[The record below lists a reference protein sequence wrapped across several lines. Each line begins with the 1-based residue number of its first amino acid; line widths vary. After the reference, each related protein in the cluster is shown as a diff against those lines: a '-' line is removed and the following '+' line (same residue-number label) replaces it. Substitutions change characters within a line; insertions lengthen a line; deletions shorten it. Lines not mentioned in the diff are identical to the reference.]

1 MKIPNLLKMQS
12 FPCELVSVML
22 LVDVSDDLRRL
33 DGLHQGVVLDVGLP
47 LRAVALVTVTLH

>member
-1 MKIPNLLKMQS
+1 MQT
-12 FPCELVSVML
+12 FPCELVSLML